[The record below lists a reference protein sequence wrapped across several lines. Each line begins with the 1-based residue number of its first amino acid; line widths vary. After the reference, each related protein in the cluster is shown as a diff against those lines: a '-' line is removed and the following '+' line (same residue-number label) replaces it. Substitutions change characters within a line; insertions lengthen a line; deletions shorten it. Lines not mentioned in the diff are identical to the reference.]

1 MALFLKSFYRTKFTL
16 MKKIFILLMLLP
28 FASFAMPQ
36 DSIGTKTENG
46 IVYVMHKI
54 DKGQTLYA
62 IARKYGVD
70 ANEIIK
76 ANPGSE
82 KGIQADAVILIP
94 TKRRAQTPS
103 TTTQTPPT
111 PKPSAPSGQTQNDT
125 KYHIVKPGETLY
137 KIATTY
143 GVSVEDIKKWN
154 NMDAETISV
163 DQKLA
168 VSQPAASIAIPSTP
182 KPVTPTT
189 TIPVPTKPPVNTDTP
204 VVITTETTNAEVVN
218 IDVEGNP
225 SNEETTTPAVPTR
238 QIRTIGD
245 EVVETGKVEVSSE
258 GDLNQ
263 ERNFILHPTA
273 KIGTIVMITNP
284 ETGKSAFARVVG
296 NYKAPADQVVKI
308 NLTLAKKLG
317 ITENT
322 KEIRVNYAR

>member
-1 MALFLKSFYRTKFTL
+1 MALFLKSFYRTNLTH
-16 MKKIFILLMLLP
+16 MKKILILLVLLP
-28 FASFAMPQ
+28 FASYAMPQ

-46 IVYVMHKI
+46 VVYIMHKI
-54 DKGQTLYA
+54 EKGQTLYA

-94 TKRRAQTPS
+94 TKRGVQTPAP
-103 TTTQTPPT
+103 TTQTPPT
-111 PKPSAPSGQTQNDT
+111 PKPSTPSGEAQNDT
-125 KYHIVKPGETLY
+125 KYHIVKPGETLF

-143 GVSVEDIKKWN
+143 GVTVDDIKKWN
-154 NMDAETISV
+154 NIEGESISV

-168 VSQPAASIAIPSTP
+168 VSQPSASIAIPSTP
-182 KPVTPTT
+182 RPTPST
-189 TIPVPTKPPVNTDTP
+189 TIPVPSKPPVKIDTAA
-204 VVITTETTNAEVVN
+204 VVTYETNNAEIVN

-225 SNEETTTPAVPTR
+225 SNEETTVTAVPTR

-245 EVVETGKVEVSSE
+245 EVVETGKVEVSSDGE
-258 GDLNQ
+258 LGQ

-296 NYKAPADQVVKI
+296 NYKAPADQVIKI
-308 NLTLAKKLG
+308 NPTLAKKLG
-317 ITENT
+317 INENT